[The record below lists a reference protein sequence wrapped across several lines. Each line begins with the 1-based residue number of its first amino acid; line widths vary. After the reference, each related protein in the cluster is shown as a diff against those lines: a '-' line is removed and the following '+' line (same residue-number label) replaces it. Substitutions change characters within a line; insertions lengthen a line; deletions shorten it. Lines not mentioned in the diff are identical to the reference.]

1 MKLAFWLVYLFFSPI
16 RTEITAETK
25 IDYLLHF
32 EAQGCHYQILVN
44 GEKLEEGKTYQKI
57 ERNYLL
63 DKELIE
69 DSEQNIEVN
78 MFQISREMSLKT
90 TQASLL
96 LRLEK
101 KKMTV
106 LSSQKQ
112 FICLLSHTMMT
123 KNNHGLSEDSFSLTD
138 KLIHQISYICNHFG
152 KQYNS

>member
-101 KKMTV
+101 KENDSVVFSKTV
-106 LSSQKQ
+106 HLPTFPYDDDEEQPRSIGGFLQ
-112 FICLLSHTMMT
+112 F
-123 KNNHGLSEDSFSLTD
+123 DR
-138 KLIHQISYICNHFG
+138 
-152 KQYNS
+152 